1 MAAAEWHCGCSI
13 RDGSFMQPTGPERN
27 RAPFA
32 IALVA
37 LAAVLL
43 AGSASARAAWQQIA
57 RVLSL
62 DGKPEP
68 ASANVLS
75 AHHLEALDSMAPQ
88 AQAEFLLERAINH
101 YEGANQQIERRLAA
115 WGGQIEPGER
125 FESLFRM
132 AINSDDL
139 RVRAAAIEIDILA
152 RKLEKNTETVDRLE
166 PIARSGEQGP
176 RANALWDL
184 GLIGGRGVEQ
194 ARIASIILS
203 CVHDENVNIRY
214 WAIEGLAY
222 LATDDV
228 IEPLLDIFHE
238 DRSPMIRERAACSL
252 AQSGMLNRE
261 QRMRAVPRLLDFAG
275 DGALDDQTRSWVF
288 QALRDITGENLP
300 HDAAAWRAWYS
311 NQR

>member
-1 MAAAEWHCGCSI
+1 
-13 RDGSFMQPTGPERN
+13 MQPTAPERN

-43 AGSASARAAWQQIA
+43 ASSASARAAWDRIA

-62 DGKPEP
+62 HGKPEP

-75 AHHLEALDSMAPQ
+75 AHHLEVLDSMTPQ
-88 AQAEFLLERAINH
+88 AQAEFLLERAMNH
-101 YEGANQQIERRLAA
+101 YEGATWQIEKRLPV
-115 WGGQIEPGER
+115 WRGRIEPGDR
-125 FESLFRM
+125 FEHLFRM

-139 RVRAAAIEIDILA
+139 RVRAAAVEIDILA

-166 PIARSGEQGP
+166 PIARTGEQGP

-184 GLIGGRGVEQ
+184 GLIGGRGIEQ
-194 ARIASIILS
+194 ARIASVILAS
-203 CVHDENVNIRY
+203 VHDENVNVRY
-214 WAIEGLAY
+214 WAVEGLAY

-228 IEPLLDIFHE
+228 LEPLLDIFH
-238 DRSPMIRERAACSL
+238 DDPSPMIRERAACSL

-300 HDAAAWRAWYS
+300 RDAAAWRAWYG